1 MEYSLQALY
10 YLIRGYINLLLQVEV
25 TEGVTVGG
33 ISFAVMLLSG
43 IFVSIGLIGSY
54 TESGFH
60 MDGRRKY
67 AALPDHKGVKRG
79 GNFTMR

>member
-10 YLIRGYINLLLQVEV
+10 YLIRGYINLLLQIEV

-54 TESGFH
+54 TESGY
-60 MDGRRKY
+60 MAGGTRKY